1 MGPYKG
7 TVHYDSPVMRTE
19 PESRRREPLARGLVL
34 FRPGSDPARRRRRL
48 VFLGVYVAVAA
59 LLVWPIYPLFSGIR
73 PLILG
78 LPLSLAWVVLALSV
92 MFAALLWLYRAED
105 QD

>member
-1 MGPYKG
+1 MIRP
-7 TVHYDSPVMRTE
+7 SMRTE
-19 PESRRREPLARGLVL
+19 SESQGSDALPRGLVL

-48 VFLGVYVAVAA
+48 VFLAVYVAAA
-59 LLVWPIYPLFSGIR
+59 LLLIWPIYPLFSGSR

-78 LPLSLAWVVLALSV
+78 LPLSLAWVISALGL
-92 MFAALLWLYRAED
+92 MFAALVWLYRTDD